1 MPQNRPRIIYVFLA
15 FLLLTVIAYWQIAL
29 LQNSLKWDMLGCYL
43 PWRYHVGEC
52 LQSGVF
58 PFWNPYTHYGYP
70 IHADLRSVWYP
81 ETFLIGLTTGYSYL
95 TLHLLFVVHLA
106 LAGLG
111 MYLLSTHFT
120 SDWRASFVAGAAYVM
135 SGFFVGHG
143 QEMFG
148 IIAAT
153 WIPFVLFYFIRL
165 QQNLDFRDIL
175 RTTIFAFL
183 LVTGGYQAMW
193 AILIYLLAAI
203 FIAIFIRYFRQQQY
217 RKAWRLVWLNTLL
230 TLVTAF
236 SLSVIAVTF
245 LQVAPYIGRLGGLSL
260 EDAWFM
266 PFSPRSAISFLL
278 PFATVKDLDWY
289 ATDVSMNN
297 AYAGLIVLIFLIL
310 SFFRKQTL
318 LFYVILLFGLI
329 SLLAAFGEF
338 TPIRAAL
345 YHGFP
350 LLNLFRHSS
359 FFSYFTVLAFI
370 LGGAVG
376 IGNYLSD
383 SDRYRKPLI
392 GITLFLTLIITG
404 LFIYA
409 IKDVNLKSFS
419 FFEPAADFSTW
430 LTLASRH
437 EHILVHAL
445 IQLIVL
451 IIFFYMIKK
460 RRHKISLMLP
470 WLVFM
475 EMFIAVQLN
484 IYYTVASAGVN
495 PVDLSESVQQRP
507 DGFPLPQIQ
516 STVAMN
522 SERNTG
528 FSVLWR
534 NASIYTKTVSAEG
547 YNSFRLNNYDYLMDS
562 LYKLSGTV
570 QQNSII
576 YLSEEVYPFSVI
588 DSVDYE
594 NRTRVLFVKD
604 ADFIEAFSQLH
615 ISPGDSVRMVSFY
628 PGYARVEVNNQ
639 APVALTLLQAMYP
652 GWSVKVDDKP
662 AEILLTNHLF
672 ISVIM
677 PPGSHTVEFSYH
689 NNLVMTGFLISYTA
703 FFVLISLI
711 VWFGL
716 PLHRRKTRYGLLFV
730 MWLLVGLLFLFR
742 FYTSY
747 EYTKQQAYHR
757 AANALKQSG
766 VNSILL
772 NVDDVVLMDKSL
784 KGAGFA
790 GRAFYANLTYD
801 YGLSHWLDL
810 VDSLSDSRVGVLN
823 LYAGE
828 RPEAVA
834 AIRQKWPI
842 MEKEAQFKSGNMQ
855 ISIAGEQ
862 PEGFSSLNDFE
873 AGYPGWSGDFKRLSD
888 SVSLSGKFSNKI
900 DSLHPGSFVYR
911 WEVTEKEE
919 NIPFEV
925 FVRAKVK
932 GNFENSAL
940 IILQRRGEKVIRSFS
955 AGSRTY
961 QITDRKWTNVAK
973 LGAFPKGAVAGD
985 VIQVFFWSSKSAD
998 FYIDD
1003 FWVLGNL

>member
-1 MPQNRPRIIYVFLA
+1 MPQNKPRIIYMFLA
-15 FLLLTVIAYWQIAL
+15 FLLLTVIAYWQVAL

-52 LQSGVF
+52 LQNGVF
-58 PFWNPYTHYGYP
+58 PFWNPYTHFGYP

-95 TLHLLFVVHLA
+95 TLHLLFVLHLS

-120 SDWRASFVAGAAYVM
+120 SDWRASFVAGAAYLM
-135 SGFFVGHG
+135 CGFFVGHG

-165 QQNLDFRDIL
+165 QQNLDLRDIL
-175 RTTIFAFL
+175 RTAVFAFL

-203 FIAIFIRYFRQQQY
+203 FIAIFIRYFRQQQS
-217 RKAWRLVWLNTLL
+217 RKAWRLLWLNTLL
-230 TLVTAF
+230 TLVTAL

-245 LQVAPYIGRLGGLSL
+245 LQVAPHIGRLGGLSL

-266 PFSPRSAISFLL
+266 PLSPRSAISFLL

-289 ATDVSMNN
+289 ATDISMNN
-297 AYAGLIVLIFLIL
+297 AYAGMLVLIFFVLT
-310 SFFRKQTL
+310 FFKKQKL
-318 LFYVILLFGLI
+318 LFYVMLTFGLVA
-329 SLLAAFGEF
+329 LLAAFGEY
-338 TPIRAAL
+338 TPVRAAL

-350 LLNLFRHSS
+350 LLDLFRHSS
-359 FFSYFTVLAFI
+359 FFSYFTVLAFV

-376 IGNYLSD
+376 LGNYLSD

-392 GITLFLTLIITG
+392 GITLFMTLIITG

-419 FFEPAADFSTW
+419 FFQPVADFSTW
-430 LTLASRH
+430 LTLASRQ
-437 EHILVHAL
+437 EHMLVHAL

-451 IIFFYMIKK
+451 VIFFFMIKK
-460 RRHKISLMLP
+460 RRPKISLMLP
-470 WLVFM
+470 LLIFM

-484 IYYTVASAGVN
+484 MYYTVASVDVN
-495 PVDLSESVQQRP
+495 PVELSENLQQRP
-507 DGFPLPQIQ
+507 DGFPLPQIH

-562 LYKLSGTV
+562 LPKLAQTIQGNGV
-570 QQNSII
+570 I
-576 YLSEEVYPFSVI
+576 YLSDKIMPFSAKET
-588 DSVDYE
+588 VDYM
-594 NRTRVLFVKD
+594 NNPKMLFVND
-604 ADFIEAFSQLH
+604 ADFREAFSQLRS
-615 ISPGDSVRMVSFY
+615 SPGDSLRVVSFY
-628 PGYARVEVNNQ
+628 PGYARAEVNNQ
-639 APVALTLLQAMYP
+639 TPVALTLLQSMYP
-652 GWSVKVDDKP
+652 GWKVKVNGKP
-662 AEILLTNHLF
+662 AEILVSNRLF
-672 ISVIM
+672 ISVIL
-677 PPGSHTVEFSYH
+677 PPGSHNVEFLYR
-689 NNLVMTGFLISYTA
+689 NKLVIAGFLVSYITLL
-703 FFVLISLI
+703 VLISLI
-711 VWFGL
+711 VWFSL
-716 PLHRRKTRYGLLFV
+716 PLHRRNTRFGILLA
-730 MWLLVGLLFLFR
+730 MWLLVSGLFLNR
-742 FYTSY
+742 FYSSY
-747 EYTKQQAYHR
+747 EYTKQRAYQR
-757 AANALKQSG
+757 AANALTDSG

-772 NVDDVVLMDKSL
+772 NVDDSAFMDKSL
-784 KGAGFA
+784 EDAGFA
-790 GRAFYANLTYD
+790 GRVFYANLTYD

-810 VDSLSDSRVGVLN
+810 ADSMSGSRVGVLN
-823 LYAGE
+823 LCAAE
-828 RPEAVA
+828 RPETVA
-834 AIRQKWPI
+834 AIRQKWPVLV
-842 MEKEAQFKSGNMQ
+842 KETQFKFGNLKVYDSGK
-855 ISIAGEQ
+855 Q

-873 AGYPGWSGDFKRLSD
+873 AEYPGWSGDNKRLAD
-888 SVSLSGKFSNKI
+888 SVSVSGKFSNKI
-900 DSLHPGSFVYR
+900 DSLHPGSFAYR
-911 WEVTEKEE
+911 WKVTEKEG
-919 NIPFEV
+919 NIPFEI
-925 FVRAKVK
+925 FVRARVK

-961 QITDRKWTNVAK
+961 QVTDRKWTNVAK
-973 LGAFPKGAVAGD
+973 LSAFPKGAKAGD
-985 VIQVFFWSSKSAD
+985 EVQVFFWGGQSAD
-998 FYIDD
+998 FNIDD
-1003 FWVLGNL
+1003 FWVISDL